1 MNLVIDQG
9 NTAVKVAIF
18 DGKKRVYHD
27 VFSEDK
33 FRSSFL
39 QVVDNDKITR
49 CIVAS
54 VVAGAET
61 RFSFLTEKIANVL
74 YLSARTP
81 LPFIVKYATPD
92 TLGVDRLALV
102 AGAVTRFPNRNVLV
116 ISAGTCIT
124 FDFINEKGEY
134 LGGAIAPGIQMRL
147 RAMHEFTSKLPLI
160 AEQDFDINNFIGDT
174 TENCMLSGVYNN
186 VICELEGVITQ
197 YERQFKNLTIILT
210 GGNHLFLA
218 KYIKN
223 RIFASPFLLL
233 EGLNAILET
242 HRD

>member
-9 NTAVKVAIF
+9 NTTVKVAIF
-18 DGKKRVYHD
+18 DGEKQVYYD

-33 FRSSFL
+33 FQSSFL
-39 QVVDNDKITR
+39 QVVGNYKITR

-54 VVAGAET
+54 VVVGAET
-61 RFSFLTEKIANVL
+61 RFSFLREKIANVL
-74 YLSARTP
+74 YLSAQTP
-81 LPFIVKYATPD
+81 LPFIVKYATPN
-92 TLGVDRLALV
+92 TLGVDRLALIS
-102 AGAVTRFPNRNVLV
+102 GAVTRFPNSNVLV

-124 FDFINEKGEY
+124 FDFINEQREY

-160 AEQDFDINNFIGDT
+160 AEQDFDINKFIGDT

-186 VICELEGVITQ
+186 VVCELEGVIAK

-233 EGLNAILET
+233 EGLNAILGS